1 MSDIETAIAIAV
13 KAHAGQK
20 DKTGQPY
27 ILHPLRVMFRLQKSV
42 DQIVGVLHDV
52 VEDTHG
58 KLEPVAFETLRR
70 AGFSEEVVA
79 AIEGV
84 TKRLDA
90 AGGEEKYE
98 PFIERAASNP
108 VSRRV
113 KIADLED
120 NMDLRRLPQMTSK
133 DQARL
138 AKYLAAWRR
147 LQEVG

>member
-1 MSDIETAIAIAV
+1 MSDIETAIAMAV
-13 KAHAGQK
+13 AAHAGQK
-20 DKTGQPY
+20 DKVGQPY
-27 ILHPLRVMFRLQKSV
+27 ILHPLRVMFRLQRPV

-58 KLEPVAFETLRR
+58 KPEPVTFDTLRR

-84 TKRLDA
+84 TKRRDA
-90 AGGEEKYE
+90 AGEEEYE
-98 PFIERAASNP
+98 PFIERAAQNP

-120 NMDLRRLPQMTSK
+120 NMDVRRLPRLTAK
-133 DQARL
+133 DQDRL
-138 AKYLAAWRR
+138 ARYVAAWHR
-147 LQEVG
+147 LQQVG

>member
-1 MSDIETAIAIAV
+1 MSDIETAIEIAV

-20 DKTGQPY
+20 DKSGQPY

-58 KLEPVAFETLRR
+58 KPEPVTFDTLRR

-79 AIEGV
+79 AVEGV
-84 TKRLDA
+84 TKRRDA
-90 AGGEEKYE
+90 AGEEEYG
-98 PFIERAASNP
+98 PFIERAAQNP